1 LVEAMPKLYLEGVRE
16 GIKRNVLPSLADCA
30 KLKVSELGDL
40 AGAVGAAAW
49 VRQESGIKQE
59 KKL

>member
-1 LVEAMPKLYLEGVRE
+1 
-16 GIKRNVLPSLADCA
+16 VLPSLADCA

-49 VRQESGIKQE
+49 VRQESAVKSE
-59 KKL
+59 KKT